1 MPKFY
6 CANFGVT
13 TLPKSESPANRAA
26 ALSLSTTALT
36 VAGYQRDIPRAVRT
50 PSAMSPS
57 VIA

>member
-1 MPKFY
+1 MPKFD

-13 TLPKSESPANRAA
+13 TLPKSESPARRAA
-26 ALSLSTTALT
+26 ALSLSTNALT
-36 VAGYQRDIPRAVRT
+36 VAGYQRAVPRAVRI